1 MVHQSMRNCQKVADE
16 LSIKRMLLA
25 LEDFVFFS
33 LYSFSCIA
41 KQLPTFEQLRLL
53 SCPDFLD
60 ANLERILSC
69 FDTVFKS
76 SMSPAPDPTRYKK
89 IVSLYSQSQ
98 PQIIYPNWL
107 DYGLKVLMVNFLN
120 VEHNADLIVVSKLA
134 LSFFLSL
141 LPHLLESLLNVYL

>member
-1 MVHQSMRNCQKVADE
+1 MVHQRMRNGERVADE
-16 LSIKRMLLA
+16 LSIKRVLLA
-25 LEDFVFFS
+25 LEDFLFFS

-41 KQLPTFEQLRLL
+41 KQLTTFEQLQLL

-60 ANLERILSC
+60 TNFERILSC

-89 IVSLYSQSQ
+89 IISLYSQSR

-107 DYGLKVLMVNFLN
+107 DFGLKVLMVNFLN
-120 VEHNADLIVVSKLA
+120 VEHNTDLIVVSKLA
-134 LSFFLSL
+134 LPFS
-141 LPHLLESLLNVYL
+141 